1 MYKIAVLGSRDTVVG
16 FKAMGLDTFP
26 VENAAEG
33 KRVFQK
39 LAGGETPYAIIY
51 VQENLAQEL
60 ADEIGKYK
68 DAAIPAV
75 ILIPGKEGPLG
86 IGQSALRDAVERA
99 VGSDIL

>member
-1 MYKIAVLGSRDTVVG
+1 MG
-16 FKAMGLDTFP
+16 FKAMGLEVFP

-33 KRVFQK
+33 KTVFRR

-60 ADEIGKYK
+60 AAEIGKYT